1 MDVILLNKNYS
12 LCFSDEELADIVA
25 KTVFKEIDADD
36 DGEITEEEFIKACLD
51 NKDISEII
59 VDPFKDLMDDSDS
72 D

>member
-1 MDVILLNKNYS
+1 MDVILLNKNH

-36 DGEITEEEFIKACLD
+36 DGEITEEEFIKACLN
-51 NKDISEII
+51 NKDISEIL

-72 D
+72 N

>member
-51 NKDISEII
+51 NKDISEIL